1 MALLRNEVFVV
12 VVNRDE
18 ITWESFHFC
27 DWCPWETGKLEPTRV
42 MNLKAEARDPQV
54 AYTSQV
60 ILNKHG

>member
-1 MALLRNEVFVV
+1 MALLRNEVIVV

-42 MNLKAEARDPQV
+42 MNLKAEARDPQD
-54 AYTSQV
+54 AYTS
-60 ILNKHG
+60 